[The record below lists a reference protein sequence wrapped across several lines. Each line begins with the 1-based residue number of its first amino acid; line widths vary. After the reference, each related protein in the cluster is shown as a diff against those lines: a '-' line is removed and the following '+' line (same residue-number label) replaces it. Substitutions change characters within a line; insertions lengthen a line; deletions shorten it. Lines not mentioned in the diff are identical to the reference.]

1 MKELLKTIADEMKS
15 LGINY
20 DLMTWKETPIKY
32 PYCVGQY
39 FITDNSVESGKTEIE
54 FWLEAW
60 DRNTS
65 YINLVDI
72 DNKVKKHFGDYRKII
87 NDIGITIS
95 YSNSSLE
102 REEDSELKKLQIK
115 LAVVLWEGE

>member
-1 MKELLKTIADEMKS
+1 MNELLKLIAEEMAN
-15 LGINY
+15 LNVNY
-20 DLMTWKETPIKY
+20 DFMFWKGKPVY

-39 FITDNSVESGKTEIE
+39 FITESSAENGKTEIE

-65 YINLVDI
+65 YTNLVDI
-72 DNKVKKHFGDYRKII
+72 DTKVRKHFADYRKII

-95 YSNSSLE
+95 HLNSSLE
-102 REEDSELKKLQIK
+102 REENGELRKLQIK
-115 LAVVLWEGE
+115 LNVVLWEGE